1 MKRTLIAF
9 AATVALVSLAAFANP
24 PAGKAADKTTAKA
37 ADASEHCAP
46 GEMAAKAAAG
56 KTCCAK
62 GEKAAGTC
70 SPASEKAVSL
80 TGTVLCEHCD
90 LHTAKSCNPVF
101 KADGREGYLAF
112 CPGTKDVDGIKAAG
126 DHGKAKLEVKGKLC
140 TMKDGKEVLM
150 VESFAKKA

>member
-1 MKRTLIAF
+1 MKRTVIALASVF
-9 AATVALVSLAAFANP
+9 ALVSLGASAASGAE
-24 PAGKAADKTTAKA
+24 KAADKPAVKA
-37 ADASEHCAP
+37 AETQEHCA
-46 GEMAAKAAAG
+46 KAEKAVAG
-56 KTCCAK
+56 KTCCAAK
-62 GEKAAGTC
+62 GEKAAAAKC
-70 SPASEKAVSL
+70 NPVSEKAVTL
-80 TGTVLCEHCD
+80 TGNVLCEHCD

-101 KADGREGYLAF
+101 KADGREGFLAF